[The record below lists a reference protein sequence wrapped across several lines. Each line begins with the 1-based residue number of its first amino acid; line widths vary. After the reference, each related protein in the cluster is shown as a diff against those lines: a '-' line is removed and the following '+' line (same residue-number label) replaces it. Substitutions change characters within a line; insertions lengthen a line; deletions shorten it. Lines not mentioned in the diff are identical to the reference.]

1 MADVL
6 FTPTRIRRTWSF
18 RFAHSADQLSINGA
32 ASSWCEELAQWIL
45 GHNELTVEKSAAKEN
60 EQLLK
65 KCEAARS
72 KFFGANSKNNDGT
85 SGNRLRR
92 YGTLKKKIKFSR
104 VCEDAAF
111 VRRVSVGMSHK
122 TILDVDDCFGDRTSA
137 CRVFTPRR
145 EDPNS
150 RIYATIPGKTLI
162 GQVLQVHVA
171 RYLDINGIEIQIPST
186 TGNDRKSWV

>member
-6 FTPTRIRRTWSF
+6 FTPRRIRRTWSF
-18 RFAHSADQLSINGA
+18 RFAHSANQLSIYGA
-32 ASSWCEELAQWIL
+32 VSSWCEELAQWIL
-45 GHNELTVEKSAAKEN
+45 GQNDLTVEKSAAKEN

-72 KFFGANSKNNDGT
+72 KFFGANSKSNDGT

-122 TILDVDDCFGDRTSA
+122 TIDVDDCFGDRTSA
-137 CRVFTPRR
+137 CRVFTLPR

-150 RIYATIPGKTLI
+150 RIYATIPGKTSI
-162 GQVLQVHVA
+162 GQVLQVHTA
-171 RYLDINGIEIQIPST
+171 RYLDISGIEIQIPST
-186 TGNDRKSWV
+186 TRNDPKTWV